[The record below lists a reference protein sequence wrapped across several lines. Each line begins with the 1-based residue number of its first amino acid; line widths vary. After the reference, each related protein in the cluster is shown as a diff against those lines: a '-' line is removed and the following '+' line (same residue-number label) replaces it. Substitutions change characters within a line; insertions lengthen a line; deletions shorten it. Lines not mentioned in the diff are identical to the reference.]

1 MRSLFFAFHSM
12 RRAPLAARARR
23 FPHAS
28 LAVSRI
34 LLSSRP
40 RPCFEAG
47 EVRAHPRRVRVVRI
61 GCQTLLQSGGE
72 FVQVVQVLFHAV
84 IVGFGVK
91 PRHAIRA
98 GGVA

>member
-1 MRSLFFAFHSM
+1 MSFLVAFLSL
-12 RRAPLAARARR
+12 RRGPLTVRARR
-23 FPHAS
+23 FPPHS

-34 LLSSRP
+34 FLAALH
-40 RPCFEAG
+40 RPCGEPR
-47 EVRAHPRRVRVVRI
+47 EVRAHPRRVRVVRV

-84 IVGFGVK
+84 IVAAGVK
-91 PRHAIRA
+91 PRHAIRI